1 MSFANIDVSFRSVLS
16 AVGAPLHLGEVLTAN
31 IPETESNLNIL
42 FEL

>member
-16 AVGAPLHLGEVLTAN
+16 VVGAELYLGEVLTAN
-31 IPETESNLNIL
+31 IEIERNLKVL

>member
-16 AVGAPLHLGEVLTAN
+16 VVGAELYLGEVLTAN
-31 IPETESNLNIL
+31 IPEIERNLKVL